1 MNRKTILT
9 LGSSALI
16 SLGLLGGAA
25 TIATANQNAANDM
38 AEAQAF
44 LAAPGSLNDAVIA
57 AEPTTGGT
65 AMRASF
71 ESDEANAG
79 MYEVEIVMPD
89 GTMMAAVVNP
99 ADGSATTKAMSAMDH
114 DENGEGDDDDDNE
127 SN

>member
-25 TIATANQNAANDM
+25 TIASANQNAANDM

-57 AEPTTGGT
+57 AETKTGGK
-65 AMRASF
+65 AMSASF

-99 ADGSATTKAMSAMDH
+99 ADGSATAKAMSAMDH

>member
-25 TIATANQNAANDM
+25 TIASANQNAANDM

-57 AEPTTGGT
+57 AETKTGGK
-65 AMRASF
+65 AMSASF

-99 ADGSATTKAMSAMDH
+99 ADGSATAMSAMDD
-114 DENGEGDDDDDNE
+114 DENGEGDDDDDDNE

>member
-25 TIATANQNAANDM
+25 TIASANQNAANDM

-57 AEPTTGGT
+57 AETKTGGK
-65 AMRASF
+65 AMSASF
-71 ESDEANAG
+71 ESDDANAG

-99 ADGSATTKAMSAMDH
+99 ADGSATAMSAMDD